1 MWIHIGFIIDAIL
14 PRPLRMLLIKLILGF
29 EASEKDEPL
38 VAPVFGRGRALE
50 VIPAKQLN
58 ASLIE
63 DLTMFLCGA
72 CSCQVKERNPG
83 FDLLLSTDWN
93 RELFGEDGETPP
105 TVTTLQ
111 RTPLLPSL
119 LTIPPGRKK

>member
-14 PRPLRMLLIKLILGF
+14 PRPLRILLIKLMLGF
-29 EASEKDEPL
+29 EASEKEEPL
-38 VAPVFGRGRALE
+38 VAPVFGRGRAFE

-58 ASLIE
+58 AGLIE
-63 DLTMFLCGA
+63 VLTMFLCGA
-72 CSCQVKERNPG
+72 CSCQVKERNPA

-119 LTIPPGRKK
+119 FTISPGRKK